1 MNKTMMNSC
10 RRTQHENKLYDPWY
24 WSGSPR
30 RPDRTVRE
38 PMMRRL
44 RDNYIKT
51 YEPENTLA
59 GRAPNTY
66 HYVQDDWGGG
76 GGERE
81 ISWSG
86 IQKKRGGG

>member
-1 MNKTMMNSC
+1 
-10 RRTQHENKLYDPWY
+10 
-24 WSGSPR
+24 
-30 RPDRTVRE
+30 
-38 PMMRRL
+38 MMRRL

-81 ISWSG
+81 RFRG
-86 IQKKRGGG
+86 PGYKKNGEGDDEH